1 MTQRENVPEQT
12 ERDERTAGAGHTGVD
27 AAPAHAPATPPPGI
41 GAAAA
46 GAPAPGTASRT
57 AAAAPTTGTPRP
69 GTTPDTA
76 PDTTPDRAS
85 AAGAAAVGTA
95 AKHDPETPSRRPSGT
110 AGRATAE
117 KGASGGDPGRS
128 LFSSEERE
136 AFTARIQQAVTGFV
150 EDPRRAVQDADS
162 AFGEVVAGLAAALEE
177 RGRRLRTAKGE
188 DGRTDADTEDLRIAL
203 QHYRD
208 LTDRLV
214 QL

>member
-1 MTQRENVPEQT
+1 MTQRENGPEHT
-12 ERDERTAGAGHTGVD
+12 ERDEHTAGAGHTGAD
-27 AAPAHAPATPPPGI
+27 AAPAHTPATPPPGI

-46 GAPAPGTASRT
+46 GAPAPGTAPRT

-69 GTTPDTA
+69 GTTPDTV
-76 PDTTPDRAS
+76 PETTPDRAS
-85 AAGAAAVGTA
+85 AAGAAA
-95 AKHDPETPSRRPSGT
+95 KHDPDTPSRTPSAT
-110 AGRATAE
+110 AGRTTAE

-150 EDPRRAVQDADS
+150 EDPRRAVQEADS